1 MAKMPELGE
10 LQLVFNPGVLV
21 SSSYVIAV
29 SLVPINPTCGGGFA
43 DVQIPDQSESQ
54 PGSPYG

>member
-29 SLVPINPTCGGGFA
+29 SLC
-43 DVQIPDQSESQ
+43 Q
-54 PGSPYG
+54 

>member
-1 MAKMPELGE
+1 MPELGE
-10 LQLVFNPGVLV
+10 LQLVVNPGVLV
-21 SSSYVIAV
+21 SISYVIAV

-54 PGSPYG
+54 PGSPCG